1 MNCKTKTNNTIYLQH
16 IEKYIGKIGYS
27 FHYPGVGSIPVN
39 IHIVHPSSE
48 NNFSVII
55 TSGMSYLPSYPPQ
68 GHEHLKHIELLVKVP
83 PDWPLPKVE
92 VKKDEY
98 SWLIEKL

>member
-16 IEKYIGKIGYS
+16 IEKYIGKIRYS

-83 PDWPLPKVE
+83 LDWPLPKVE

-98 SWLIEKL
+98 SWLREKL